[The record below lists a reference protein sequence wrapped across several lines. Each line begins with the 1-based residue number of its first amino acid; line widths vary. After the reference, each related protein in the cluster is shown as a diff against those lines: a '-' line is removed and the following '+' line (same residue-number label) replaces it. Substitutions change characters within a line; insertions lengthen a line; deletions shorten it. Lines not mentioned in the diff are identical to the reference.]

1 MRLLKLSV
9 SIRHESVGEQQLSPR
24 VRWRQH
30 PLHREAF
37 SDLSQNKGSDF
48 KSREKGRVFT
58 AKLVF
63 PLTFYKLENAHVCLH
78 SYRYILELPL

>member
-24 VRWRQH
+24 GRWRQH
-30 PLHREAF
+30 PLHRGDF
-37 SDLSQNKGSDF
+37 SDRSQNKGSGF
-48 KSREKGRVFT
+48 ENGEEQRVFT

-63 PLTFYKLENAHVCLH
+63 SIDFLLA
-78 SYRYILELPL
+78 

>member
-24 VRWRQH
+24 GRWRQH
-30 PLHREAF
+30 PLHREDF
-37 SDLSQNKGSDF
+37 SDRSQNKGSGF
-48 KSREKGRVFT
+48 KNGEEQRVFT

-63 PLTFYKLENAHVCLH
+63 PLTFY
-78 SYRYILELPL
+78 